1 MNTVLETRIRAAGAE
16 MNKPGRWRIA
26 LEQLDQ
32 ATQQILASPEFDEHA
47 AQLTLDNLHALYQWA
62 SVMQN
67 HELRRLNN
75 ALLQLTTAFGSNQ

>member
-16 MNKPGRWRIA
+16 MLKPGRWRIA

-32 ATQQILASPEFDEHA
+32 ITTQLVATPDMDKHA
-47 AQLTLDNLHALYQWA
+47 AQLTLDTLHALYSYA

-67 HELRRLNN
+67 HELHRLNHN
-75 ALLQLTTAFGSNQ
+75 ILQLTTALESE

>member
-16 MNKPGRWRIA
+16 MLKPGRWRVA

-32 ATQQILASPEFDEHA
+32 ASTQILAAPDLDKHA
-47 AQLTLDNLHALYQWA
+47 AQLTLDTLHGLYAHA

-67 HELRRLNN
+67 HELRRLNHIIFQLN
-75 ALLQLTTAFGSNQ
+75 SALESE

>member
-16 MNKPGRWRIA
+16 MHKPGRWRVA

-32 ATQQILASPEFDEHA
+32 LTAQILASPDLDKHA
-47 AQLTLDNLHALYQWA
+47 AQLTLDNLHALYAHA

-67 HELRRLNN
+67 HELRRLNHLIFQLTN
-75 ALLQLTTAFGSNQ
+75 ALSSE

>member
-16 MNKPGRWRIA
+16 MTKPGRWRIA

-32 ATQQILASPEFDEHA
+32 ATTQILASPDLDKHA
-47 AQLTLDNLHALYQWA
+47 AQLTLDQLHALYQWA

-67 HELRRLNN
+67 HELHKLTT
-75 ALLQLTTAFGSNQ
+75 AILQLTTALQSE